1 MGKLDETDMKILAE
15 LIKDSN
21 LSVPKLSKKINVN
34 PSVVYSRI
42 KRLVK
47 RKLIKRFTVE
57 VNEEVLGYTVSAIV
71 GVNMD
76 AKYRDSIFK
85 ELLALDEVRNVSEVT
100 GRFDLMVSV
109 RARSLDELHSTV
121 SGKIG
126 RINGVSHTETFI
138 EMKRTSKEPKY
149 TLPPAAK

>member
-85 ELLALDEVRNVSEVT
+85 ELLA
-100 GRFDLMVSV
+100 
-109 RARSLDELHSTV
+109 
-121 SGKIG
+121 
-126 RINGVSHTETFI
+126 
-138 EMKRTSKEPKY
+138 
-149 TLPPAAK
+149 